1 MSSEKK
7 VLIYGGKGG
16 LGTVLVSHF
25 KSNGW
30 TVISVDLAANDVADA
45 NVLVNPNDDWAKQVL
60 IPNDKTLKFIKSG
73 SATYMDTQAVSP
85 IDFQMKNWRFWNNLR
100 RFGGE
105 TMLLTFCIRHDKSDV
120 HNLKEP

>member
-1 MSSEKK
+1 MSSEKR

-45 NVLVNPNDDWAKQVL
+45 NVLVNPNDDWAKQVIRKPL
-60 IPNDKTLKFIKSG
+60 NAITTNDIK
-73 SATYMDTQAVSP
+73 
-85 IDFQMKNWRFWNNLR
+85 
-100 RFGGE
+100 
-105 TMLLTFCIRHDKSDV
+105 C
-120 HNLKEP
+120 

>member
-60 IPNDKTLKFIKSG
+60 IPNDKTLKFIKIAFKKIS
-73 SATYMDTQAVSP
+73 VP
-85 IDFQMKNWRFWNNLR
+85 KNHAQKNSL
-100 RFGGE
+100 
-105 TMLLTFCIRHDKSDV
+105 SSS
-120 HNLKEP
+120 

>member
-85 IDFQMKNWRFWNNLR
+85 IDFQMKNWRF
-100 RFGGE
+100 
-105 TMLLTFCIRHDKSDV
+105 
-120 HNLKEP
+120 

>member
-30 TVISVDLAANDVADA
+30 TVISVDLVANEVADA
-45 NVLVNPNDDWAKQVL
+45 NVLVNPTDDWTKQV
-60 IPNDKTLKFIKSG
+60 
-73 SATYMDTQAVSP
+73 
-85 IDFQMKNWRFWNNLR
+85 
-100 RFGGE
+100 
-105 TMLLTFCIRHDKSDV
+105 IR
-120 HNLKEP
+120 NCLM